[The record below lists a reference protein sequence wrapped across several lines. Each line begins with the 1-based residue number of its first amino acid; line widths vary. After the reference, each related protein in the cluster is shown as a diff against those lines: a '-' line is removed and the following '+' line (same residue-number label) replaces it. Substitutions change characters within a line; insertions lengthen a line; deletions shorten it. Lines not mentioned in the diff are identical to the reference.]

1 VLVCAGCIED
11 FVTIGIVMT
20 HKSNDFISELQTYRY
35 GRLEQDLDD
44 IFKQFPLLASCKDKS
59 DPMNSLKNL
68 VKSVERYFAEQTSD
82 SSGDPFDA
90 LRVIRDFIFS
100 QTEAA
105 SIAADDNHIAKLF
118 VEWTGITPD
127 VYKGAMKKSTGVSDS
142 VEQLLGLWVQA
153 TGKLD
158 ARFPTAFVHIIIM
171 RSFSHG
177 YSLVNNQGKS
187 DV

>member
-1 VLVCAGCIED
+1 
-11 FVTIGIVMT
+11 
-20 HKSNDFISELQTYRY
+20 
-35 GRLEQDLDD
+35 LDK
-44 IFKQFPLLASCKDKS
+44 IFDQHPLLASCKDKS

-68 VKSVERYFAEQTSD
+68 VKNVERYFAEQTSD
-82 SSGDPFDA
+82 SSGNPFDA
-90 LRVIRDFIFS
+90 LRVMRDFIFS
-100 QTEAA
+100 QTEGA

-118 VEWTGITPD
+118 VEWTRITPD
-127 VYKGAMKKSTGVSDS
+127 VYKGAMKRSVGVSDS
-142 VEQLLGLWVQA
+142 VEQLLELWVRE

-158 ARFPTAFVHIIIM
+158 ARFPTAFVYMIIM